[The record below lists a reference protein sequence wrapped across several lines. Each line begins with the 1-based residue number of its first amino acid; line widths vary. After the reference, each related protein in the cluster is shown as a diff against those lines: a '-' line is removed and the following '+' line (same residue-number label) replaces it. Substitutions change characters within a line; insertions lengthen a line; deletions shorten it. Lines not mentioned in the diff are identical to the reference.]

1 MKSES
6 KLSNEYTMGKVDQVI
21 AGRDGIARRIIIKY
35 FNPNESEPK
44 FSDRAVRSVI
54 KIFSIDEF
62 CLAEDLAILQKR
74 IDKKFGKQEND
85 DQSELDE
92 TKDLSEGTKDSI
104 AEPPAVETVVS
115 AVMDL
120 SSTELWASLSIQMQ
134 NNPRSLILEHMIL
147 SHFPS
152 ACSLKAEAMLFMSV
166 MNTDTEVSQL
176 YTNSEAEQGNM
187 DKLTQLIM
195 SVNMLLD

>member
-6 KLSNEYTMGKVDQVI
+6 KLTNEYTMGKVDQVI
-21 AGRDGIARRIIIKY
+21 AGRDGITRRIIIKY
-35 FNPNESEPK
+35 FNPDESEPK

-85 DQSELDE
+85 DQSEPDE
-92 TKDLSEGTKDSI
+92 T
-104 AEPPAVETVVS
+104 ETVVS

>member
-1 MKSES
+1 M
-6 KLSNEYTMGKVDQVI
+6 
-21 AGRDGIARRIIIKY
+21 
-35 FNPNESEPK
+35 
-44 FSDRAVRSVI
+44 
-54 KIFSIDEF
+54 
-62 CLAEDLAILQKR
+62 
-74 IDKKFGKQEND
+74 
-85 DQSELDE
+85 
-92 TKDLSEGTKDSI
+92 
-104 AEPPAVETVVS
+104 ETVVS